1 MRGNGKE
8 NGMLE
13 RVRAYVKEHQMIH
26 PGEQI
31 VAGVSGGPDSVC
43 LLFLLKELCGEQG
56 AHLQAVH
63 VHHGLRGEEADGDEA
78 FVRELC
84 AREEIPLRVFGFDVR
99 ERAARERLSV
109 EEAGRLCRYEAF
121 RETAAELGGGRI
133 AVAHH
138 ADDQAETVL
147 FHLFRGSGIR
157 GLSGMEPVNGDIIRP
172 LLEIRREEILE
183 WLESRGI
190 PWRTDSTN
198 ASSAYIRNR
207 IRRELLPYGR
217 EQINDQAERHISE
230 TARELSQ
237 IDHYLERKTGEAFRL
252 CVREEE
258 SACFVFEQGFRGLDP
273 VIRQRLLRLCM
284 EKLGGLKDVER
295 VHIRILSE
303 LMEKQTG
310 SRADLPGGRS
320 ARKDYR
326 GLWISAAKESADP
339 FRKAPE
345 DSGAAAGQ
353 AEEALPCPCPPGTVR
368 AGGKTW
374 HFSLEEAQKDQI
386 IPQKTYTKWFD
397 YDKIKQCLVIRRRR
411 PGDYLEI
418 NREHGRKKLKAYL
431 VDEKVPSF
439 LRERL
444 WMLADGSHIV
454 WIPGYR
460 ISEGYKVTEDTKRI
474 LKVQLD
480 GGENDG

>member
-1 MRGNGKE
+1 
-8 NGMLE
+8 
-13 RVRAYVKEHQMIH
+13 
-26 PGEQI
+26 
-31 VAGVSGGPDSVC
+31 
-43 LLFLLKELCGEQG
+43 
-56 AHLQAVH
+56 
-63 VHHGLRGEEADGDEA
+63 
-78 FVRELC
+78 
-84 AREEIPLRVFGFDVR
+84 
-99 ERAARERLSV
+99 
-109 EEAGRLCRYEAF
+109 
-121 RETAAELGGGRI
+121 
-133 AVAHH
+133 
-138 ADDQAETVL
+138 
-147 FHLFRGSGIR
+147 
-157 GLSGMEPVNGDIIRP
+157 
-172 LLEIRREEILE
+172 
-183 WLESRGI
+183 
-190 PWRTDSTN
+190 
-198 ASSAYIRNR
+198 
-207 IRRELLPYGR
+207 
-217 EQINDQAERHISE
+217 
-230 TARELSQ
+230 
-237 IDHYLERKTGEAFRL
+237 
-252 CVREEE
+252 
-258 SACFVFEQGFRGLDP
+258 
-273 VIRQRLLRLCM
+273 
-284 EKLGGLKDVER
+284 
-295 VHIRILSE
+295 
-303 LMEKQTG
+303 MEKQTG

-339 FRKAPE
+339 FRKSPE

-353 AEEALPCPCPPGTVR
+353 AEEALPCPCPPGSVR
-368 AGGKTW
+368 AGGKTG

-431 VDEKVPSF
+431 VDEKVPSS

>member
-1 MRGNGKE
+1 
-8 NGMLE
+8 MLE
-13 RVRAYVKEHQMIH
+13 RVRAYVKEHQMIG
-26 PGEQI
+26 PGEHI

-43 LLFLLKELCGEQG
+43 LLFLLKELCREQG

-84 AREEIPLRVFGFDVR
+84 AREEISLKVFSFDVR
-99 ERAARERLSV
+99 ERADRERLSV

-121 RETAAELGGGRI
+121 RKTAAELGGARI

-157 GLSGMEPVNGDIIRP
+157 GLSGMEPVKGDIIRP

-190 PWRTDSTN
+190 SWRTDSTN
-198 ASSAYIRNR
+198 ESSEYMRNR
-207 IRRELLPYGR
+207 IRRELLPYVR
-217 EQINDQAERHISE
+217 EHINDQAERHISE
-230 TARELSQ
+230 AARELSQ
-237 IDHYLERKTGEAFRL
+237 IEHYLEQKTQEAFRL
-252 CVREEE
+252 CVREEKGV
-258 SACFVFEQGFRGLDP
+258 CFLFEKGFQGLDP
-273 VIRQRLLRLCM
+273 VIQQRLLRLCM

-320 ARKDYR
+320 ARRDYQ
-326 GLWISAAKESADP
+326 GLWICGNAGTGQGQTRA
-339 FRKAPE
+339 
-345 DSGAAAGQ
+345 SG
-353 AEEALPCPCPPGTVR
+353 EEAIPCPCPPGSVR
-368 AGGKTW
+368 AGGQTW
-374 HFSLEEAQKDQI
+374 RFSLEKAQKDQI

-431 VDEKVPSF
+431 VDKKIPSF
-439 LRERL
+439 KRERL
-444 WMLADGSHIV
+444 WLLADGSHIV

-474 LKVQLD
+474 LKVQVD
-480 GGENDG
+480 GGEEDG